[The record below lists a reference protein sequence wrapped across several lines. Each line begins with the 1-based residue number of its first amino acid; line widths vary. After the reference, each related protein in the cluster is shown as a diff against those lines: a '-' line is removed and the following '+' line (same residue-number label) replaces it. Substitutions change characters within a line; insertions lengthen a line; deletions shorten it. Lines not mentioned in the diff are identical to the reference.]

1 MLKQK
6 NSPSKPVVCK
16 LTQLSIR
23 FYFKRV
29 NSIVLNMKVVKMVF
43 QEVQSRKTE
52 ELYLSIQRAQ
62 EEACKDKHIQRIRD
76 LAKKGHDVS
85 KLLHSLEGDFVSQ
98 GMGENLLFHG
108 I

>member
-1 MLKQK
+1 MVG
-6 NSPSKPVVCK
+6 SI
-16 LTQLSIR
+16 LSSILSM
-23 FYFKRV
+23 KEV
-29 NSIVLNMKVVKMVF
+29 NTLF

-85 KLLHSLEGDFVSQ
+85 KLLHSLEADSISQ
-98 GMGENLLFHG
+98 GMRERNFVFTRFCMHYYKVVF
-108 I
+108 